1 MFQKFSFKDFFKM
14 ILVLVILFS
23 CIWTI
28 IVTSQSIIFKKR
40 FNFQDPDMTKAF
52 FDRNQSTL
60 DKYGIKYI
68 EANQSL
74 NHVTK
79 FDIDYKIAGFKN
91 PSFTINAADINCLIN
106 DNVLINN
113 VTKEL
118 NFNEHD
124 ISFSGKQKVFDKAEN
139 CVYEISKT
147 IDTFLKQES
156 NLTEKFEIK

>member
-1 MFQKFSFKDFFKM
+1 MFEKLTFKDFLKA
-14 ILVLVILFS
+14 ILVVILLF
-23 CIWTI
+23 CFVWILI
-28 IVTSQSIIFKKR
+28 IEIPKKMR
-40 FNFQDPDMTKAF
+40 FNYNDQDMTKAF
-52 FDRNQSTL
+52 FDRNQNIL
-60 DKYGIKYI
+60 NKYGIKYI

-91 PSFTINAADINCLIN
+91 PNFTINAADINCLIN

-118 NFNEHD
+118 KFNEHD

-147 IDTFLKQES
+147 IDIFLKQES